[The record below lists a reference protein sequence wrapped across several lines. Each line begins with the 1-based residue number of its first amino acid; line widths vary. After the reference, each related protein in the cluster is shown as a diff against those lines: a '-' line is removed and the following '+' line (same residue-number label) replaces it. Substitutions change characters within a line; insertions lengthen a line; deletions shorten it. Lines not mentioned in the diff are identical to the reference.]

1 MAESVTPH
9 WCPGRKNSGPGGR
22 TGYLL
27 GNDTISSGGDEPV
40 REPQVLKI
48 PLTADPVFWNA
59 VDAAKAFHRVTQGRQ
74 LSTLDLV
81 GPALQALKQ
90 RTGAIATKRL
100 EALDIGYYSRKG
112 TLRLPLSTK
121 PLADEVAMHLMA
133 TDARRTGSAPGHR
146 RHYWRT
152 TRAVVLVA
160 LYMYGLACRA
170 ILISTYGKDDFPPPD
185 RP

>member
-1 MAESVTPH
+1 MPRAEEQWS
-9 WCPGRKNSGPGGR
+9 GGR

-121 PLADEVAMHLMA
+121 TLADEVAMHLLA